1 VGTPFH
7 IAHQGLNDLDIQKVL
22 SKIYSY
28 LCPELHFMSPHLVE
42 ENFNTEKNGVDKEF
56 PDVENGINGGR
67 NISNHAYDIHDI
79 IGEIDNSAFDVV
91 LTKETVTPIRLG
103 VVSAHMFDHSI
114 GRILVELIVL
124 LHEKGAKLNRPIH
137 IIVFFVDRKIIVD
150 HDKPSDYKQFYRTD
164 YITNILRN
172 RLGDQNF
179 RCLPASLGIL
189 HTEISKENL
198 DFLIFADLG
207 MDFTTYALA
216 HARLARYQVS

>member
-1 VGTPFH
+1 MGTPFH

-42 ENFNTEKNGVDKEF
+42 EYFNTEKNGVDKKF
-56 PDVENGINGGR
+56 PDVDNGINGGM
-67 NISNHAYDIHDI
+67 NFSNDAYDIHYI
-79 IGEIDNSAFDVV
+79 ISETDNSASDVV
-91 LTKETVTPIRLG
+91 LTKETVPIRLG
-103 VVSAHMFDHSI
+103 VVSAHIFDHSI

-137 IIVFFVDRKIIVD
+137 IIVFFVDRKIIED
-150 HDKPSDYKQFYRTD
+150 YDKPPDCKQIYRTD
-164 YITNILRN
+164 YITNILHN
-172 RLGDQNF
+172 HLGDQNF

-189 HTEISKENL
+189 QTEISKENL

-216 HARLARYQVS
+216 HARLARYQVN